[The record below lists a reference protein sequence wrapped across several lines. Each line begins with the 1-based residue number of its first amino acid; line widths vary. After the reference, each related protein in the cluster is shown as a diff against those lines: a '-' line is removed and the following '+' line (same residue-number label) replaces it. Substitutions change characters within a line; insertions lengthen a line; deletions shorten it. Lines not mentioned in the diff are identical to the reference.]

1 MKPYFVE
8 GKISIN
14 INVEIEADSLE
25 DAEKK
30 AFELFK
36 DDHPLYYYMES
47 IDENHSL
54 MAGEF
59 DDVDYDEEGEEDE
72 NED

>member
-8 GKISIN
+8 GQITIN
-14 INVEIEADSLE
+14 IEVEIEANSLE

-36 DDHPLYYYMES
+36 QDHPLSYYMES

-54 MAGEF
+54 IASEF
-59 DDVDYDEEGEEDE
+59 DDVDYDEKDED
-72 NED
+72 

>member
-8 GKISIN
+8 GQITIN
-14 INVEIEADSLE
+14 IEVEIEANSLE

-36 DDHPLYYYMES
+36 QDHPLYYYMER

-54 MAGEF
+54 IASEF
-59 DDVDYDEEGEEDE
+59 DDVDYDEKD
-72 NED
+72 

>member
-1 MKPYFVE
+1 MKPYLVE
-8 GKISIN
+8 GQIAIN
-14 INVEIEADSLE
+14 IEVEIEANSLE

-36 DDHPLYYYMES
+36 QDHPLYYYIES

-54 MAGEF
+54 IASEF
-59 DDVDYDEEGEEDE
+59 DDVDYDEKDED
-72 NED
+72 

>member
-1 MKPYFVE
+1 MKWYFVE
-8 GKISIN
+8 GQIKVN

-36 DDHPLYYYMES
+36 EDHPLHYYVES
-47 IDENHSL
+47 IDEDHSL
-54 MAGEF
+54 MAGQY
-59 DDVDYDEEGEEDE
+59 DDEEYD
-72 NED
+72 D

>member
-8 GKISIN
+8 GQITIN
-14 INVEIEADSLE
+14 IEVEIEANSLE

-36 DDHPLYYYMES
+36 QDHPLYYYMER

-54 MAGEF
+54 IASEF
-59 DDVDYDEEGEEDE
+59 DDVDYDEKDED
-72 NED
+72 

>member
-8 GKISIN
+8 GQITIN
-14 INVEIEADSLE
+14 IEVEIEANSLE

-36 DDHPLYYYMES
+36 QDHPLYYYMER
-47 IDENHSL
+47 IDEIHSL
-54 MAGEF
+54 IASEF
-59 DDVDYDEEGEEDE
+59 DDVDYDEKDED
-72 NED
+72 

>member
-1 MKPYFVE
+1 MKTYFVE
-8 GKISIN
+8 GKVSIN

-25 DAEKK
+25 DAEKR

-36 DDHPLYYYMES
+36 DDHPLYNYMES

-54 MAGEF
+54 MAGKF
-59 DDVDYDEEGEEDE
+59 DDVDYEEDE
-72 NED
+72 AED

>member
-8 GKISIN
+8 GQITIN
-14 INVEIEADSLE
+14 IEVEIEVNSLE

-36 DDHPLYYYMES
+36 QDHPLYYYMER

-54 MAGEF
+54 IASEF
-59 DDVDYDEEGEEDE
+59 DDVDYDEKDED
-72 NED
+72 

>member
-8 GKISIN
+8 GQITIN
-14 INVEIEADSLE
+14 IDVEIEANSLE

-36 DDHPLYYYMES
+36 QDHPLYYYMER

-54 MAGEF
+54 IASEF
-59 DDVDYDEEGEEDE
+59 DDVDYDEKDED
-72 NED
+72 

>member
-1 MKPYFVE
+1 MKWYFVE
-8 GKISIN
+8 GKISVN

-30 AFELFK
+30 VFELFK

-59 DDVDYDEEGEEDE
+59 DDEGYGENIEDTEE
-72 NED
+72 

>member
-8 GKISIN
+8 GQITIN
-14 INVEIEADSLE
+14 IEVEIEANSLE

-36 DDHPLYYYMES
+36 QDHPLYYYMER

-54 MAGEF
+54 IAGEF
-59 DDVDYDEEGEEDE
+59 DDVDYDED
-72 NED
+72 

>member
-8 GKISIN
+8 GQITIN
-14 INVEIEADSLE
+14 IEVEIEANSLE

-36 DDHPLYYYMES
+36 QDHPLYYYMES

-54 MAGEF
+54 IASEF
-59 DDVDYDEEGEEDE
+59 DNVDYDEKDED
-72 NED
+72 

>member
-8 GKISIN
+8 GQITIN
-14 INVEIEADSLE
+14 IDVEIEADSLE

-36 DDHPLYYYMES
+36 NDHPLYYYMES

-54 MAGEF
+54 IAVPY
-59 DDVDYDEEGEEDE
+59 DNVDYDAED
-72 NED
+72 

>member
-8 GKISIN
+8 GEITIN
-14 INVEIEADSLE
+14 IEVEIEANSLE

-36 DDHPLYYYMES
+36 QDHPLYYYMES

-54 MAGEF
+54 IASEF
-59 DDVDYDEEGEEDE
+59 DDVDYDEKDED
-72 NED
+72 